1 MKGICIFMNKKIILV
16 AFILFSSFIF
26 SCDARTYKESN
37 KKSNLVIAVIYKTLD
52 EAWFQEESEAAKNKA
67 LEMGA
72 KDVITINAKMNPD
85 VYLSALDNLITQK
98 VNGILI
104 CVPDQKL
111 SQLTVDRCKKS
122 NIVVIACD
130 DPLTDAENNYLTP
143 FVGIDSNQIGID
155 MTNILVDYLETNK
168 RLTDLK
174 SSGLL
179 LMSMNSVSSCLPR
192 TEGQLETFTDRIP
205 NFPKENVFQS
215 QYNGQSE
222 KSFYSAAST
231 ITANK
236 NIKNWFVMSAN
247 EAGTMGAIKALEQSA
262 LSKNAVAV
270 GVGGYV
276 AKDEFQKENSPLIAS
291 AYIRATE
298 VGQIAAQEL
307 MENLLF
313 NKTIP
318 DKYLVK
324 DKIIT
329 KDNYKDLI
337 LK

>member
-1 MKGICIFMNKKIILV
+1 MNKKILLAALIIL
-16 AFILFSSFIF
+16 SSFAF
-26 SCDARTYKESN
+26 SCDTMTYKQN
-37 KKSNLVIAVIYKTLD
+37 DKKSGLVIAVIYKTLD

-67 LEMGA
+67 LAMGA
-72 KDVITINAKMNPD
+72 QDVITIDAKMNPD

-111 SQLTVDRCKKS
+111 SKITVDRCKKS
-122 NIVVIACD
+122 NIAVIACD
-130 DPLTDAENNYLTP
+130 DPLTDDEGNYLAP
-143 FVGIDSNQIGID
+143 FVGINSNQIGRD
-155 MTNILVDYLETNK
+155 MTSLMVDYLEKNNK
-168 RLTDLK
+168 LTDLR

-179 LMSMNSVSSCLPR
+179 LMSMDSVSSCIPR
-192 TEGQLETFTDRIP
+192 TEGQLETFKNKLPD
-205 NFPKENVFQS
+205 FPKENIFQS
-215 QYNGQSE
+215 EYNGQSE

-236 NIKNWFVMSAN
+236 TIKNWFVMSAN
-247 EAGTMGAIKALEQSA
+247 EAGTIGAIKALEQSSLA
-262 LSKNAVAV
+262 ENAVAV

-291 AYIRATE
+291 AYISATE

-307 MENLLF
+307 LDNLLF
-313 NKTIP
+313 NKNIP

-329 KDNYKDLI
+329 KDNYKNLI

>member
-1 MKGICIFMNKKIILV
+1 MNKKILLV
-16 AFILFSSFIF
+16 AVIILSGFLL
-26 SCDARTYKESN
+26 SCDTVTYKQNN
-37 KKSNLVIAVIYKTLD
+37 KKSDLVIAIIYKTLD
-52 EAWFQEESEAAKNKA
+52 EDWFQEESEAAKNKA

-72 KDVITINAKMNPD
+72 KDVITIDAKMNPD

-111 SQLTVDRCKKS
+111 SKITVDRCKKS
-122 NIVVIACD
+122 NITVIACD
-130 DPLTDAENNYLTP
+130 DPLTDNDGNYLTP
-143 FVGIDSNQIGID
+143 FVGIDSNQIGRD
-155 MTNILVDYLETNK
+155 MTNLMVDYLEKNNK
-168 RLTDLK
+168 LTDLK

-179 LMSMNSVSSCLPR
+179 LMSMDSVSSCIPR
-192 TEGQLETFTDRIP
+192 TEGQLERFKDRLP
-205 NFPKENVFQS
+205 EFPKENIFQS
-215 QYNGQSE
+215 EYNGQSE

-231 ITANK
+231 INNNK

-247 EAGTMGAIKALEQSA
+247 EAGTIGAIKALEQSGLA
-262 LSKNAVAV
+262 ENTVVV
-270 GVGGYV
+270 GLGGYV
-276 AKDEFQKENSPLIAS
+276 AKDEFQKANSPLIAS
-291 AYIRATE
+291 AYISPTE
-298 VGQIAAQEL
+298 VGEIAAKEL

-329 KDNYKDLI
+329 KDNYKSLI

>member
-1 MKGICIFMNKKIILV
+1 MNKKMFLVVII
-16 AFILFSSFIF
+16 IFSSFIF
-26 SCDARTYKESN
+26 SCDTLTYKEN
-37 KKSNLVIAVIYKTLD
+37 PKKSDLVIAVIYKTLD

-67 LEMGA
+67 LAMGA
-72 KDVITINAKMNPD
+72 KDVITIDAKMNPD

-98 VNGILI
+98 VSGILI

-111 SQLTVDRCKKS
+111 SKLTVDRCKKS
-122 NIVVIACD
+122 NISVIACD
-130 DPLTDAENNYLTP
+130 DPLTDNEGNYISP
-143 FVGIDSNQIGID
+143 FVGIDSNQIGRD
-155 MTNILVDYLETNK
+155 MTNLMVDYLEKNNK
-168 RLTDLK
+168 LADLK

-179 LMSMNSVSSCLPR
+179 LMSMDSVSSCIPR
-192 TEGQLETFTDRIP
+192 TEGQLETFTKRIP
-205 NFPKENVFQS
+205 NFPKENIFQS

-236 NIKNWFVMSAN
+236 NIKSWFVMSAN
-247 EAGTMGAIKALEQSA
+247 EAGTIGSIKALEQSG
-262 LSKNAVAV
+262 LVVNSVAV

-291 AYIRATE
+291 AYISATE
-298 VGQIAAQEL
+298 VGQIAAKEL
-307 MENLLF
+307 MENLLL
-313 NKTIP
+313 NKNIP
-318 DKYLVK
+318 DKYLVD

-329 KDNYKDLI
+329 KDNYKNLT